1 MGVFFCADANG
12 DGKLSAEE
20 VQTARENLFNQRP
33 LLRFVFER
41 ASDQTGE
48 NIAAGA
54 TKHPLWKLTTFL
66 DTNNDG
72 ELSSAE
78 LRQAVASAV
87 QTLYLTADANR
98 DSQLDPAEINRAVLE
113 VGRSAAQAAFNA
125 SDADRNGAIS
135 QEEFDKAIMVPAHVA
150 FRILDANRDKQL
162 SADELRS
169 AADILIREIRALR
182 VPEAPNSLSNQIGS
196 ADNAGVAPVAPA
208 RNPIRAYGAG
218 VSGADDRVNQR
229 ERTALTSRRDR
240 VSSEPD

>member
-1 MGVFFCADANG
+1 MRGKGIIRTATVAGVLGLGLICMAKGDDKAVPGPIDSLQDLESTGRMLFKLADTNNDNFISQKEATDAGNLLVGGFFFRADANG

-169 AADILIREIRALR
+169 AADI
-182 VPEAPNSLSNQIGS
+182 
-196 ADNAGVAPVAPA
+196 
-208 RNPIRAYGAG
+208 
-218 VSGADDRVNQR
+218 
-229 ERTALTSRRDR
+229 
-240 VSSEPD
+240 